1 MVDICRRPWLSA
13 KAYHVAASQPAKATR
28 FADGHVVWPSAKVLC
43 RGPSETLGKERF
55 FFIFFFLVFSGA
67 FLHQI
72 QPNFKS
78 WDNFEFFFYIS
89 LIIFV
94 SLNFFGNSKFELQV
108 HEIMEFFDSKNG
120 IHNVRSTLRPYP
132 GPRMKLR
139 PCWCRNMASY
149 VREKCFKII

>member
-1 MVDICRRPWLSA
+1 M
-13 KAYHVAASQPAKATR
+13 
-28 FADGHVVWPSAKVLC
+28 VWPSAKVLC

-55 FFIFFFLVFSGA
+55 FCFFLPSFFLVPSYTKYNPISKVGTI
-67 FLHQI
+67 L
-72 QPNFKS
+72 S
-78 WDNFEFFFYIS
+78 FFFYIS

-94 SLNFFGNSKFELQV
+94 SLNFSGNSKFELQV

-132 GPRMKLR
+132 GSRMKLR